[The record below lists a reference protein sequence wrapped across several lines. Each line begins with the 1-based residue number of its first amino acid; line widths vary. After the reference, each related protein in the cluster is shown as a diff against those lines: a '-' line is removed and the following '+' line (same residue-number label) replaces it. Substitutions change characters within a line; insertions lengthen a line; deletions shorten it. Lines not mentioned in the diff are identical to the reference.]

1 MLQNIADTA
10 WHPSSAVSMSC
21 ESWHIAWHTRQW
33 REAAYVG
40 EQLLR
45 GWNVRGSSCHG
56 CEELPRLHRFQV
68 DAAAAAVS
76 EREEPPMPA
85 LEDCSAVVVRIRQ
98 WPHCAATTQIARR
111 YRAAGLRHFFVLV
124 GEEHALP

>member
-1 MLQNIADTA
+1 M
-10 WHPSSAVSMSC
+10 
-21 ESWHIAWHTRQW
+21 
-33 REAAYVG
+33 G